1 MDTASDTELDATV
14 RKRTRKTRWRQ
25 LFSRQPRRFK
35 SAETETNKQ
44 PLSEQTPNTSVVV
57 EVEENVTTSS
67 RVVVNDI
74 NHDEASPATSK
85 DERQDNDADDDD
97 AGSSKRQP
105 DNAETEDDDGEDGD
119 EDGEDV
125 DEDDEEVDEDDEDD
139 EADEVAE
146 DHANGTETRPLRDF
160 WAEAWNSDE
169 VGEKRRALLGGKKED
184 QKPGQTN
191 SRKLVDGLIAKT
203 PDKVVSYTARWGSDA
218 EKTALGRAKSILVS
232 ALMVKDL
239 IDAGLKFDPTGYGS
253 AAWTVVS
260 FGLTLVQNDKE
271 RADLTFEA
279 CGHLADLMAR
289 YSRIETHYWEGKSRT
304 AGHWRTLWSGCIQPS
319 WCMQPRSRG
328 PLRAAFRV
336 GAHV

>member
-1 MDTASDTELDATV
+1 MDISASDTELDATV
-14 RKRTRKTRWRQ
+14 RKRTRRTRWRR

-44 PLSEQTPNTSVVV
+44 PLSEQTPDTSVVV

-119 EDGEDV
+119 EDGE
-125 DEDDEEVDEDDEDD
+125 EVDED
-139 EADEVAE
+139 DEVAE

-203 PDKVVSYTARWGSDA
+203 PDKVASYTARWGSDA

-232 ALMVKDL
+232 ALTVKDL

-260 FGLTLVQNDKE
+260 FGLTV
-271 RADLTFEA
+271 
-279 CGHLADLMAR
+279 
-289 YSRIETHYWEGKSRT
+289 
-304 AGHWRTLWSGCIQPS
+304 
-319 WCMQPRSRG
+319 RSFG
-328 PLRAAFRV
+328 FHQL
-336 GAHV
+336 GG